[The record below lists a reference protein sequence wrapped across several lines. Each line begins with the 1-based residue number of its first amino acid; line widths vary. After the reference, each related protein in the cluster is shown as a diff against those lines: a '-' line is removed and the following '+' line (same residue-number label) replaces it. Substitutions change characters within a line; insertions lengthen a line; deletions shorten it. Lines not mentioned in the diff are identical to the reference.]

1 LPGRHDGVLEV
12 EDLTDNEREEQL
24 RQWWSDNWLWILGGI
39 ALGLAMLWGWQYW
52 QRMKM
57 EQAQHELAGYQSV
70 LTSLGQDKFDQAVVE
85 AKALRDA
92 QPGSPYADQSD
103 LVLARAAVE
112 KRNFDAA
119 AQHLRTVMDGSKDAE
134 LRAVARARL
143 ARVMVEQAKYDEAV
157 ALLDPASA
165 GAYAALYHELRGDAY
180 AAKGDSAAA
189 RREYDE
195 ALAAPVDD
203 TGLDRDYIELKRAA
217 LPPAAVAGAAA
228 GDAAAAE
235 GTASEAAAK

>member
-1 LPGRHDGVLEV
+1 M

-24 RQWWSDNWLWILGGI
+24 RQWWSENWLWILGGI

-70 LTSLGQDKFDQAVVE
+70 VTRLGQDNFDQAVVE

-112 KRNFDAA
+112 KRKFDEA
-119 AQHLRTVMDGSKDAE
+119 AQHLRTVMDGSRDPE
-134 LRAVARARL
+134 LRAVARGRL
-143 ARVMVEQAKYDEAV
+143 ARVLVEQAKYDDAV
-157 ALLDPASA
+157 ALLDPADA
-165 GAYAALYHELRGDAY
+165 GSYAALYHELRGDAY
-180 AAKGDSAAA
+180 AGKGDPVAA

-195 ALAAPVDD
+195 ALAAPIDES
-203 TGLDRDYIELKRAA
+203 GLDRGYIELKRDA
-217 LPPAAVAGAAA
+217 LPPVAAAADKAAVDKAAE
-228 GDAAAAE
+228 GPAAAE
-235 GTASEAAAK
+235 GATSEATAR

>member
-1 LPGRHDGVLEV
+1 M

-24 RQWWSDNWLWILGGI
+24 RQWWSENWLWILGGI

-52 QRMKM
+52 QRMKV

-70 LTSLGQDKFDQAVVE
+70 ITNLSQDKFDQAVVE

-112 KRNFDAA
+112 QRKFDEA
-119 AQHLRTVMDGSKDAE
+119 AQHLRTVMDASRDPE

-143 ARVMVEQAKYDEAV
+143 ARVLVEQAKYDDAV
-157 ALLDPASA
+157 ALLDPADA
-165 GAYAALYHELRGDAY
+165 GSYAALYHELRGDAY
-180 AAKGDSAAA
+180 AGKGDPAAA

-195 ALAAPVDD
+195 ALATPVEE
-203 TGLDRDYIELKRAA
+203 TGLDRGYVELKRDA
-217 LPPAAVAGAAA
+217 LPPVAAATDKAAA
-228 GDAAAAE
+228 GPAQAESAAN
-235 GTASEAAAK
+235 EAPAK

>member
-1 LPGRHDGVLEV
+1 V

-24 RQWWSDNWLWILGGI
+24 RQWWSENWLWILGGI

-52 QRMKM
+52 QRMKAD
-57 EQAQHELAGYQSV
+57 QAQHELAGYQSV

-85 AKALRDA
+85 AKTLRDA

-112 KRNFDAA
+112 KRDFEAA
-119 AQHLRTVMDGSKDAE
+119 AQHLRTVMDGSKDPE

-143 ARVMVEQAKYDEAV
+143 ARVMVEQAKYDDAV
-157 ALLDPASA
+157 ALLDPAGA
-165 GAYAALYHELRGDAY
+165 GSYAALYHELRGDAY
-180 AAKGDSAAA
+180 AGKGDSAAA

-195 ALAAPVDD
+195 ALAAPVED
-203 TGLDRDYIELKRAA
+203 TGLDRDYIELKLEA
-217 LPPAAVAGAAA
+217 LPPAAAVAGAATA
-228 GDAAAAE
+228 DPAPAE
-235 GTASEAAAK
+235 GMAGEAAAK

>member
-1 LPGRHDGVLEV
+1 M
-12 EDLTDNEREEQL
+12 EDLTDNEREEQI
-24 RQWWSDNWLWILGGI
+24 RQWWSENWLWILGGI

-52 QRMKM
+52 QRTKA

-92 QPGSPYADQSD
+92 QPASPYADQSD

-112 KRNFDAA
+112 KRRFDEA
-119 AQHLRTVMDGSKDAE
+119 AQHLRTVMDGSKDPE

-143 ARVMVEQAKYDEAV
+143 ARVMVEQAKYDDAV
-157 ALLDPASA
+157 ALLDPADA
-165 GAYAALYHELRGDAY
+165 GSYAALYHELRGDAY
-180 AAKGDSAAA
+180 AGKGDAAAA

-195 ALAAPVDD
+195 ALATPVDD
-203 TGLDRDYIELKRAA
+203 TGLDRDYIELKREA
-217 LPPAAVAGAAA
+217 LQPAAAVA
-228 GDAAAAE
+228 DAATADPAPAE

>member
-1 LPGRHDGVLEV
+1 M
-12 EDLTDNEREEQL
+12 EDLTDNEREEQI
-24 RQWWSDNWLWILGGI
+24 RQWWSENWLWILGGI

-52 QRMKM
+52 QSMKT

-70 LTSLGQDKFDQAVVE
+70 ITNLGQDKFDQAVVE

-112 KRNFDAA
+112 KRMFDEA
-119 AQHLRTVMDGSKDAE
+119 AQHLRTVMDGSKDPE

-143 ARVMVEQAKYDEAV
+143 ARVMVEQAKYDDAV
-157 ALLDPASA
+157 ALLDPADA
-165 GAYAALYHELRGDAY
+165 GSYAALYHELRGDAY
-180 AAKGDSAAA
+180 AGKGDVAAA

-195 ALAAPVDD
+195 ALAAPVED
-203 TGLDRDYIELKRAA
+203 TGLDRDYIELKREA
-217 LPPAAVAGAAA
+217 LPPAAAVA
-228 GDAAAAE
+228 DAATADPAPAE

>member
-1 LPGRHDGVLEV
+1 V

-52 QRMKM
+52 QRTRM
-57 EQAQHELAGYQSV
+57 EQAQRELSGYQSV
-70 LTSLGQDKFDQAVVE
+70 ITSLSQDKFDEAVVQ

-112 KRNFDAA
+112 MRKLDEAA
-119 AQHLRTVMDGSKDAE
+119 LHLRTVMDGSKDPE
-134 LRAVARARL
+134 LRAVARTRL
-143 ARVMVEQAKYDEAV
+143 ARVMVEQAKYDDAL
-157 ALLDPASA
+157 ALLDTADA
-165 GAYAALYHELRGDAY
+165 GSYAARYHELRGDAY
-180 AAKGDSAAA
+180 AGKGDSEAA

-195 ALAAPVDD
+195 ALSAPDD
-203 TGLDRDYIELKRAA
+203 ETGLDRDYIELKRDA
-217 LPPAAVAGAAA
+217 LPPVAAVANAAPAGPVPAEGAAS
-228 GDAAAAE
+228 
-235 GTASEAAAK
+235 GTAGE

>member
-1 LPGRHDGVLEV
+1 M

-24 RQWWSDNWLWILGGI
+24 RQWWSENWLWILGGI

-52 QRMKM
+52 QRMKAD
-57 EQAQHELAGYQSV
+57 QAQHELAGYQSV

-85 AKALRDA
+85 AKTLRDA

-112 KRNFDAA
+112 KRDFEAA
-119 AQHLRTVMDGSKDAE
+119 AQHLRTVMDGSKDPE

-143 ARVMVEQAKYDEAV
+143 ARVMVEQAKYDDAV
-157 ALLDPASA
+157 ALLDPAGA
-165 GAYAALYHELRGDAY
+165 GSYAALYHELRGDAY
-180 AAKGDSAAA
+180 AGKGDSAAA

-195 ALAAPVDD
+195 ALAAPVED
-203 TGLDRDYIELKRAA
+203 TGLDRDYIELKLEA
-217 LPPAAVAGAAA
+217 LPPAAAVAGAATA
-228 GDAAAAE
+228 DPAPAE
-235 GTASEAAAK
+235 GMAGEAAAK